1 MACWPG
7 TGVAVPEKQV
17 VILSSRGLFREG
29 LKRILAG
36 VAMVF
41 LAASP
46 DELADRLSSQPIDV
60 VILDQENDALPG
72 SDLLAQWLALPGV
85 RIITVRL
92 DAHDMQ
98 IYYHQQIIPAT
109 PQDLIAA
116 VEEA

>member
-1 MACWPG
+1 
-7 TGVAVPEKQV
+7 VSQKRV

-36 VAMVF
+36 VATVF

-46 DELADRLSSQPIDV
+46 DELAGQLSSRQIDV

-72 SDLLAQWLALPGV
+72 SDLLAHWLALPGL

-98 IYYHQQIIPAT
+98 IYYHQQIVPAT